1 MLRIHSIQGCSRIPA
16 GTVSGMR
23 TLKRAV
29 LGVLL
34 LNVLLVVAAQVA
46 KRMLPAY
53 GDENSDVFAAVAAM
67 DGAEVANRSDSFRA
81 GSGTAVMG
89 GMTIDLTEAEISTSA
104 TLELTAIAGGIDVTV
119 PASWRVEM
127 ASTMFAGGAENL
139 TDPDA
144 ITDDA
149 PLLLVDARA
158 YFGGIAI
165 RNAA

>member
-1 MLRIHSIQGCSRIPA
+1 MRIF
-16 GTVSGMR
+16 
-23 TLKRAV
+23 KRAL

-34 LNVLLVVAAQVA
+34 LNVLLVAAALVA

-53 GDENSDVFAAVAAM
+53 GDDDSDVFAAVAAM
-67 DGAEVANRSDSFRA
+67 DGAEVLNRSDSFRA

-89 GMTIDLTEAEISTSA
+89 GMTIDFTDAEISTSA
-104 TLELTAIAGGIDVTV
+104 TLELTAVAGGIDVTV
-119 PASWRVEM
+119 PAGWRVEM
-127 ASTMFAGGAENL
+127 ASTMFAGGVENL

-144 ITDDA
+144 ADDEA

-165 RNAA
+165 RPAS

>member
-1 MLRIHSIQGCSRIPA
+1 
-16 GTVSGMR
+16 MR
-23 TLKRAV
+23 LLKRVV
-29 LGVLL
+29 LGVFL
-34 LNVLLVVAAQVA
+34 LNVLLIVAAQVA

-53 GDENSDVFAAVAAM
+53 GDEDSDVFASVAAM
-67 DGAEVANRSDSFRA
+67 DGAEVVNRSDSFRA

-89 GMTIDLTEAEISTSA
+89 GMTIDLTEAKISTSA

-127 ASTMFAGGAENL
+127 TSTMFAGGTDNL

-144 ITDDA
+144 VSNDA

-158 YFGGIAI
+158 YFGGVVI
-165 RNAA
+165 RSVS

>member
-1 MLRIHSIQGCSRIPA
+1 
-16 GTVSGMR
+16 MR
-23 TLKRAV
+23 HLKRV
-29 LGVLL
+29 LLGVFL

-53 GDENSDVFAAVAAM
+53 GDESSDVFAAVAAM
-67 DGAEVANRSDSFRA
+67 DGAEIVNRSDSFRA

-89 GMTIDLTEAEISTSA
+89 GMTVDLTEAKISTSA

-127 ASTMFAGGAENL
+127 ASSVFAGGTENL
-139 TDPDA
+139 TDPDGA
-144 ITDDA
+144 ADEA

-165 RNAA
+165 RSAS

>member
-1 MLRIHSIQGCSRIPA
+1 MPGLRSRRRSRRSSA
-16 GTVSGMR
+16 GTVSDMR
-23 TLKRAV
+23 IIKRAL

-34 LNVLLVVAAQVA
+34 LNVLLVFAAQVA

-53 GDENSDVFAAVAAM
+53 GDEGSDVFAAVAAM
-67 DGAEVANRSDSFRA
+67 NGAEIVNRSDSFRA

-89 GMTIDLTEAEISTSA
+89 GMTVDLTEADISTSA
-104 TLELTAIAGGIDVTV
+104 TLELTAVAGGIDVTV
-119 PASWRVEM
+119 PADWRVEM
-127 ASTMFAGGAENL
+127 ASTMFAGGVDNL

-144 ITDDA
+144 ADDEA

-165 RNAA
+165 RTVS

>member
-1 MLRIHSIQGCSRIPA
+1 
-16 GTVSGMR
+16 MR
-23 TLKRAV
+23 LLKRV
-29 LGVLL
+29 LLGVIL
-34 LNVLLVVAAQVA
+34 LNVLLVAAAQVA

-53 GDENSDVFAAVAAM
+53 GDESSDVFAAVAAM
-67 DGAEVANRSDSFRA
+67 DGAEIVNRSDSFRA

-119 PASWRVEM
+119 PARWRVEM
-127 ASTMFAGGAENL
+127 ASTVFAGGTDNL

-144 ITDDA
+144 AADEA

-165 RNAA
+165 RSIS